1 MVGRIK
7 DYNPYLGYKDEFI
20 QENIKLA
27 YKVANKYKSAVR
39 HSSHINFEDVISEA
53 KIGLIKAFHNYDPSK
68 FDGMVTKFSTYAF
81 PMIMGEIQ
89 RFLRDKGTSLK
100 IPRSL
105 HFLVRQIIQN
115 ELLDLPA
122 SDIAKELRC
131 EVNKAELALKYL
143 HDSKI
148 VYVDQAINLDEGEA
162 SILDTIGK
170 EQDLTQS
177 HVSDFLNMLNP
188 KEKEIMLLR
197 MGDLTQ
203 NEIATEIGKSQVQVS
218 RVQKRIGK
226 KLKKFME
233 AEGDVLKMK
242 DEVTTRQVTKE
253 EAKKHGIKLV
263 TDNLEWFLD
272 ENLPSNPTVG
282 ITGNGISFNALSVKK
297 LKCETGNFIKIG
309 FNPES
314 ERLVLVKNEDGI
326 KLRKASGG
334 NGSIVMNKR
343 LANWLKQKNVL
354 QKRYVLEYDETAEVN
369 YIQLEMA

>member
-1 MVGRIK
+1 
-7 DYNPYLGYKDEFI
+7 
-20 QENIKLA
+20 
-27 YKVANKYKSAVR
+27 
-39 HSSHINFEDVISEA
+39 
-53 KIGLIKAFHNYDPSK
+53 
-68 FDGMVTKFSTYAF
+68 MVTKFSTYAF

-122 SDIAKELRC
+122 PDIAKELRC

-177 HVSDFLNMLNP
+177 HVCDFLNMLNP